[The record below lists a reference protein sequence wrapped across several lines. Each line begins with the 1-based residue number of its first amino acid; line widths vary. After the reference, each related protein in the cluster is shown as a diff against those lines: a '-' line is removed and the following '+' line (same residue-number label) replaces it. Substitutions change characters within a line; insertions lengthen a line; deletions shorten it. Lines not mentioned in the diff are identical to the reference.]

1 MAAEQQVAS
10 LNQGA
15 AILAEVLQP
24 SGFAFVNVA
33 HGNGSGGPSAH
44 GRFVRHTQSIDL
56 HFRWSLGMV
65 TYRWDDVELGHADY
79 LRAMSAS
86 GAYPGFS
93 EDPLDGFRHLAAD
106 LDGPL
111 AGFVTADRTSF
122 DRAVE
127 AARSTERRWLP

>member
-1 MAAEQQVAS
+1 VTAEQQVAS

-15 AILAEVLQP
+15 AILGEVLAP
-24 SGFAFVNVA
+24 TGFAFVNVA

-44 GRFVRHTQSIDL
+44 GRFVRQTQSIDL

-65 TYRWDDVELGHADY
+65 TYRWDDVELGHMDY
-79 LRAMSAS
+79 LRAMSVS

-106 LDGPL
+106 LEGPL
-111 AGFVTADRTSF
+111 AGFVSGDRASF
-122 DRAVE
+122 DLAVE
-127 AARSTERRWLP
+127 AAQGTERRRLP